1 MILFHA
7 YLSCYVH
14 MASSTGTSGKA
25 LSTFEQTYATL
36 GASKCS
42 QTCVTGSYIFMD
54 IVNSGKSVDC
64 WCGNTISYVTSS
76 AGVLGIGTVSG
87 EAGENN
93 CYACQG
99 GVMAGSFVSGRRSLV

>member
-1 MILFHA
+1 
-7 YLSCYVH
+7 
-14 MASSTGTSGKA
+14 MASSTGTNGKA
-25 LSTFEQTYATL
+25 LSTFQQTYATL

-42 QTCVTGSYIFMD
+42 QTCVTGSYIFMG
-54 IVNSGKSVDC
+54 IVNSGTGVDC

-99 GVMAGSFVSGRRSLV
+99 GAAAGSFVSGKQYLIERRVG